1 MRFFS
6 YESRFSQ
13 LLMKLCYSCYLNV
26 LWFICSLPI
35 ITIGAST
42 TALYY
47 TSLKII
53 RGEESYAGR
62 LFFRS
67 FKENFK
73 QATQLWLILLG
84 AGIFLG
90 ADGYI
95 LYHLRKI
102 SSGPIAVI
110 WTLILALVIAAAVM
124 YVIVLEYVFP
134 LLASV
139 ENTNT
144 AMLKNSFLIG
154 THYLFATILVFA
166 VHFAMFFAV
175 VAIFTPLIVL
185 GEGMCAMISAWIL
198 NALLI
203 SVSGSPDDYM
213 DDNPEEGSEKGPED
227 GSEGGLKY
235 GSDGRPEEGLKNRL
249 EGHAGHLHEG
259 DMENDMEFQNYQ
271 PWNKPESSLDNR
283 TEDDD

>member
-1 MRFFS
+1 MKFFS

-13 LLMKLCYSCYLNV
+13 ILLKLCYACYLNL
-26 LWFICSLPI
+26 LWFVCSIPI
-35 ITIGAST
+35 FTVGAST

-62 LFFRS
+62 MFFRS
-67 FKENFK
+67 FKENFR

-84 AGIFLG
+84 VGLFLG

-95 LYHLRKI
+95 LYHLRQ
-102 SSGPIAVI
+102 SSTGTLAVI
-110 WTLILALVIAAAVM
+110 WTVILAVVIAAAVL

-139 ENTNT
+139 SNTNR

-166 VHFAMFFAV
+166 VHFAMFFVV
-175 VAIFTPLIVL
+175 VAWFTPLIVF
-185 GEGMCAMISAWIL
+185 GEGLCAMISAWLL
-198 NALLI
+198 NSILI
-203 SVSGSPDDYM
+203 SVSGSP
-213 DDNPEEGSEKGPED
+213 EE
-227 GSEGGLKY
+227 
-235 GSDGRPEEGLKNRL
+235 NT
-249 EGHAGHLHEG
+249 EG
-259 DMENDMEFQNYQ
+259 DA
-271 PWNKPESSLDNR
+271 P
-283 TEDDD
+283 